1 MTLRQLVISVALLGG
16 KFMTEHISVEE
27 ASALIGLV
35 YEASLEKSQ
44 WSSLVGKL
52 FQLCPGHVAAVVT
65 FEDARWVSSH
75 VPTLPGGEH
84 GEQISELMEDVEA
97 GEQQQPDDL
106 NDTLFSRQPLE
117 LGTLYA
123 TRRVFTEVEFRNFEG
138 YKTTMQP
145 IGAGH
150 WTGAHFSIT
159 GGKRAAIM
167 VVENDFDE
175 TPKDNARVEYLIEL
189 IAPHMIRANRFARA
203 LSIARDA
210 AETYSGFIDA
220 IALPMVMVAD
230 DGQVQMANA
239 LGQKLLDAGAII
251 TADGAGRVTLSN
263 RRDTENLFKAV
274 EAAGADRGPH
284 ALQIEG
290 EDTHIAL
297 CVCPY
302 QPALAFASDV
312 DKKLFEGQRLYAIF
326 IGARPSSAINLRLLQ
341 DAFGLTSREAVVC
354 RGLLEGRKPA
364 ELAMEM
370 DRSEK
375 TIRNQIQA
383 VHEKVGVTSN
393 RDLIDALSVFRSV
406 GAMYATA

>member
-1 MTLRQLVISVALLGG
+1 
-16 KFMTEHISVEE
+16 MTEHISVEE

-35 YEASLEKSQ
+35 YEASLEKNQ

-84 GEQISELMEDVEA
+84 GEQIADLMEDVEA
-97 GEQQQPDDL
+97 GAQQQPDDL

-123 TRRVFTEVEFRNFEG
+123 TRRVFTEEEFRSFEG

-203 LSIARDA
+203 LSMARDA

-220 IALPMVMVAD
+220 IALPMVMLTE
-230 DGQVQMANA
+230 DGHVQMANT
-239 LGQKLLDAGAII
+239 LGQRLLDAGEII
-251 TADGAGRVTLSN
+251 SVDTAGRAVLSN
-263 RRDTENLFKAV
+263 PQDTAKLFRTV
-274 EAAGADRGPH
+274 EAAKADHGPH
-284 ALQIEG
+284 AVQVEG
-290 EDTHIAL
+290 EDTPLAL

-312 DKKLFEGQRLYAIF
+312 DRKLFEDQRLYAVF
-326 IGARPSSAINLRLLQ
+326 IGARATGAVNMRLLQ
-341 DAFGLTSREAVVC
+341 DAFGLTTREAAVC
-354 RGLLEGRKPA
+354 RGLLDGLKPA
-364 ELAMEM
+364 ELAIEM

-383 VHEKVGVTSN
+383 VHEKVGVTSS
-393 RDLIDALSVFRSV
+393 RDLTDALSVFRSV
-406 GAMYATA
+406 GAMYAAA